1 MPMPKIRL
9 QQPHFIMQN
18 YYKEFATVNGNVVQ
32 DKEIK
37 SVSNEKERII
47 MGHNG
52 PYPIYEKQLFFRNPK
67 KSMKSL
73 ISRKHMKRKSI
84 KKRTKKSSK
93 QK

>member
-52 PYPIYEKQLFFRNPK
+52 PYPIYEKQLFLRNPK
-67 KSMKSL
+67 KSMKSMK
-73 ISRKHMKRKSI
+73 SRKHMKRKSI